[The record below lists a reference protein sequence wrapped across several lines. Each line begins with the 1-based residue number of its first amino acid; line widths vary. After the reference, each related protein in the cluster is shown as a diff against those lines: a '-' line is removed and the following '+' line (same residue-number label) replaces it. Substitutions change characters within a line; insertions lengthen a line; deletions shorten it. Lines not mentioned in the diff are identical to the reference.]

1 MTKPVRTRIA
11 PSPTGDPH
19 VGTAYIGLV
28 NMVHARQTGG
38 TFVFRLDDTDRTR
51 YRADSEEN
59 LFRSLRWLGLDWDEG
74 PDKGGPYGPYRQSER
89 TQIYLDH
96 VNRLLESGHAYRCFC
111 TVEEIAAHRDQLRAE
126 KKTPRAPRTWRDVD
140 PALVEE
146 QLKAGTPHVVR
157 LKVPDEEDITIQ
169 DLLRGP
175 ITINSKE
182 LQDQVLLKADGFP
195 TYHMA
200 SVVDDALFEITHIVR
215 AEEWISSAPIH
226 KLLFDALGYEM
237 PVLCHMPLLRNADK
251 SKISKRKNPTSLL
264 HYKEAGFLPE
274 GLLNFLGLLGWG
286 GPKTESGG
294 SQEIFSLDEMIEHFR
309 LDKVSLGSPV
319 FDQAK
324 LRHVNAEHLRALSP
338 EDFVSRIQAYM
349 FDPARMLE
357 LAPLL
362 APRVETLGE
371 VCERADFVF
380 GEINHYTP
388 ETRKHKDA
396 NLRVPLAGLVPK
408 DVEPLDA
415 HFALRELREALDPL
429 TTWTTELLE
438 TECRLLTGEDY
449 LGWKAKD
456 LFMAVRVAIAG
467 KQETPP
473 LFETMA
479 LLGKTRTLGRIDA
492 AARALAVPGKKALK
506 RWEKS
511 KQERAKRR
519 AEASQAEA
527 AS

>member
-1 MTKPVRTRIA
+1 MSKPVRTRIA

-28 NMVHARQTGG
+28 NMVHARQSGG

-74 PDKGGPYGPYRQSER
+74 PDKGGDYGPYRQSER
-89 TQIYLDH
+89 TSIYLEH

-111 TVEEIAAHRDQLRAE
+111 TPEEIDAHRAELRAQ
-126 KKTPRAPRTWRDVD
+126 KLTPRAPRTWRDAD
-140 PALVEE
+140 PAAVAAALGEG
-146 QLKAGTPHVVR
+146 KPHVVR
-157 LKVPDEEDITIQ
+157 LKVPLEEDITVQ

-226 KLLFDALGYEM
+226 KLLFDALGYEI

-274 GLLNFLGLLGWG
+274 GLLNFLGLMGWG
-286 GPKTESGG
+286 GPKTDTG

-309 LDKVSLGSPV
+309 LDRVSLGSPV

-324 LRHVNAEHLRALSP
+324 LRHINAEHLRALSP
-338 EDFVSRIQAYM
+338 EDFVTRARDYM
-349 FDPARMLE
+349 FEQTQMLA

-371 VCERADFVF
+371 ICERADFVF
-380 GEINHYTP
+380 GEIQHYTP
-388 ETRKHKDA
+388 ETRKHKDK
-396 NLRVPLAGLVPK
+396 NLRQPLAGLCPAG
-408 DVEPLDA
+408 VEPLDA

-429 TTWTTELLE
+429 SEWTAELLE
-438 TECRLLTGEDY
+438 GVCREQATPLF

-479 LLGKTRTLGRIDA
+479 LLGKSRTLGRIDA
-492 AARALAVPGKKALK
+492 AARALAEPGKKALK

-511 KQERAKRR
+511 KVERAKLR
-519 AEASQAEA
+519 AAEA
-527 AS
+527 APTE